1 MKQKLCVIGE
11 ALIDFIPQRKGCAL
25 KDVEGF
31 TRVAGGAPANV
42 AGAAARLGV
51 PAMVLT
57 QLGADAFGDY
67 IIQSLK
73 GSGIDTS
80 HILQTKE
87 HDTSLSFVSLRED
100 GNRDFKFYRRTAA
113 DLQYSPD
120 NITEDILDDC
130 GMVHFC
136 SVSLVDSPMKE
147 AHRKL
152 LDLATEKGI
161 LISFDPNLRL
171 SLWNDDEALK
181 RAVLEFLPY
190 ADILKLSDEE
200 LEFITGCTDIEAA
213 LPELLQGRCRY
224 IIYTQG
230 KEGASLYRK
239 GERIVSKGHQ
249 VDVVDTTGAGD
260 SFIGAGDSFIGAFL
274 YCLLKE
280 GNGNLEE
287 ISSEQLKNHLDFA
300 NLYAAHTTTIAGAL
314 DAMAD
319 QQELAEFRDSLQ
331 LDNDFF
337 DDEDF

>member
-42 AGAAARLGV
+42 AGAAARLGI

-73 GSGIDTS
+73 DSGIDTS

-87 HDTSLSFVSLRED
+87 HDTSLSFVSLQED

-120 NITEDILDDC
+120 NISEDILDEC

-136 SVSLVDSPMKE
+136 SVSLMDSPMKE

-152 LDLATEKGI
+152 LDLATRKGV
-161 LISFDPNLRL
+161 LISFDPNLRF
-171 SLWNDDEALK
+171 SLWDDEEAL
-181 RAVLEFLPY
+181 RNAVLEFLPY

-200 LEFITGCTDIEAA
+200 LEFITGRTDIEAA
-213 LPELLQGRCRY
+213 LPQLLQGRCRY

-239 GERIVSKGHQ
+239 GECITSKGHR
-249 VDVVDTTGAGD
+249 VDVVVDTT
-260 SFIGAGDSFIGAFL
+260 GAGDSFIGAFL

-280 GNGNLEE
+280 GNGDLEE
-287 ISSEQLKNHLDFA
+287 ISCGQLQNHLDFA

-314 DAMAD
+314 AAMAD
-319 QQELAEFRDSLQ
+319 QQELEAFRHSLE
-331 LDNDFF
+331 LDDDFE
-337 DDEDF
+337 DDDDFL

>member
-200 LEFITGCTDIEAA
+200 LDNVAGGGCDTSVGGKSYTVVSSGLNCFTGQYEDNYRVTSVSFMIDSEP
-213 LPELLQGRCRY
+213 LNYEYDGP
-224 IIYTQG
+224 
-230 KEGASLYRK
+230 LYAPDNQKLR
-239 GERIVSKGHQ
+239 E
-249 VDVVDTTGAGD
+249 TWL
-260 SFIGAGDSFIGAFL
+260 SFTS
-274 YCLLKE
+274 LKE
-280 GNGNLEE
+280 G
-287 ISSEQLKNHLDFA
+287 K
-300 NLYAAHTTTIAGAL
+300 
-314 DAMAD
+314 
-319 QQELAEFRDSLQ
+319 QQCGSCRWLSFKGGIGYCSKSGK
-331 LDNDFF
+331 
-337 DDEDF
+337 

>member
-42 AGAAARLGV
+42 AGAAARLGI

-73 GSGIDTS
+73 DSGIDTS

-87 HDTSLSFVSLRED
+87 HDTSLSFVSLQED

-120 NITEDILDDC
+120 NISEDILDEC

-136 SVSLVDSPMKE
+136 SVSLMDSPMKE

-152 LDLATEKGI
+152 LDLATRKGV
-161 LISFDPNLRL
+161 LISFDPNLRF
-171 SLWNDDEALK
+171 SLWDDEEAL
-181 RAVLEFLPY
+181 RNAVLEFLPY

-200 LEFITGCTDIEAA
+200 LEFITGRTDIEAA
-213 LPELLQGRCRY
+213 LPQLLQGRCRY

-239 GERIVSKGHQ
+239 GECITSKGHR
-249 VDVVDTTGAGD
+249 VDVVDTT
-260 SFIGAGDSFIGAFL
+260 GAGDSFIGAFL

-280 GNGNLEE
+280 GNGDLEE
-287 ISSEQLKNHLDFA
+287 ISCGQLQNHLDFA

-314 DAMAD
+314 AAMAD
-319 QQELAEFRDSLQ
+319 QQELEAFRRSLE
-331 LDNDFF
+331 LDDDF
-337 DDEDF
+337 DDDDDFL